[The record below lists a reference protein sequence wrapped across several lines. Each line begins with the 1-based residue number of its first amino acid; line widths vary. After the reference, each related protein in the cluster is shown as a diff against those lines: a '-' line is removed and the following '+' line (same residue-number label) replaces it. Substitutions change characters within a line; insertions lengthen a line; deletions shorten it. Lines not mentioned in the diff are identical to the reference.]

1 MLRTRILSALVLLPV
16 LLGIIFYLPPAATL
30 ALCAIVIVLAG
41 HELLAMASQEGDDP
55 PRALVLLMSVAVF
68 VAFAWPGFPQLD
80 LVLLSACIVIG
91 TIALATMPPG
101 PDVVRRVSALALPL
115 WYVALPIGAIG
126 AIRVRFGAVALFV
139 LLATVII
146 SDAAQYF
153 GGRAFGRSLLA
164 PVVSPKKTREG
175 AYAGFIAGG
184 GAFVWMA
191 QAWLP
196 QMPLAFAIV
205 LGMTLVAL
213 GIAGDLFE
221 SLLKRSAGVKDS
233 SGLIPGHGGMLDRV
247 DSFLFAG
254 PVYYIALTWLA

>member
-16 LLGIIFYLPPAATL
+16 LLGTIFYLPPVATL
-30 ALCAIVIVLAG
+30 VLCVVVIVLASD
-41 HELLAMASQEGDDP
+41 ELLRMATREGDDP
-55 PRALVLLMSVAVF
+55 PRALVLLMSASVF

-80 LVLLSACIVIG
+80 LVLLTAGIVIG
-91 TIALATMPPG
+91 TIALATMQPG
-101 PDVVRRVSALALPL
+101 DDVVRRVSALAMPL

-126 AIRVRFGAVALFV
+126 AIRVRFGPLTLFI

-153 GGRAFGRSLLA
+153 GGRALGRSLLA

-175 AYAGFIAGG
+175 AYTGFVVGG

-191 QAWLP
+191 HAWLP
-196 QMPLAFAIV
+196 QMSLPFAV
-205 LGMTLVAL
+205 LLGLTLVAL

-254 PVYYIALTWLA
+254 PVYYIALVWLS